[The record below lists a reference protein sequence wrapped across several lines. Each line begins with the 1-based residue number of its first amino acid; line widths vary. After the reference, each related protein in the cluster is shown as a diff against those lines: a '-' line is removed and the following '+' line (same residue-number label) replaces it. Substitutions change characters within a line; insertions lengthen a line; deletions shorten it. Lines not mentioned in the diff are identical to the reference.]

1 MANIEEKVETLLSKI
16 ITDLGYELYD
26 VIYEKEAQDYYLR
39 IFIDSPK
46 GIGLDDCEK
55 VNNEITQLLDE
66 VDYIKEQYFLE
77 VSSTGVERTLRKEKH
92 FMQNLGKEITINLF
106 KPIEIKEDQIEKE
119 IEENTKKIK
128 KKKQKKM
135 MTKQIEGILK
145 TVNNEEIVVSIQE
158 KEQTISKKDI
168 ANVKLKYHWE

>member
-1 MANIEEKVETLLSKI
+1 MANIEEKVEALLSKT

-55 VNNEITQLLDE
+55 VNNEITGLLDE
-66 VDYIKEQYFLE
+66 ADYIKEQYFLE
-77 VSSTGVERTLRKEKH
+77 VSSTGVERALRKDKH
-92 FMQNLGKEITINLF
+92 FTQNLGKEITINLF
-106 KPIEIKEDQIEKE
+106 KPIQLQEKQEKEEIEKG
-119 IEENTKKIK
+119 K
-128 KKKQKKM
+128 KKKNKKASI
-135 MTKQIEGILK
+135 KQLDGILESA
-145 TVNNEEIVVSIQE
+145 NSEEIVINIEE
-158 KEQTISKKDI
+158 KQLTISKKDI

>member
-26 VIYEKEAQDYYLR
+26 VTYEKEAQDYYLR